1 MTDKKTDAKDSL
13 LTLQPP
19 HNIEMERTLLAS
31 LMSIN
36 DSFDSIDT
44 VVVADDF
51 YGERHKK
58 IFEAI
63 SHLARINEPYDSLM
77 VHDYLSRID
86 QLSQIG
92 GEEYLLQINQSPA
105 SYFNL
110 VSYAEKVRDLSVYRQ
125 LIKSANTMLNL
136 AYHPKKQTVTEILDT
151 VEADIFRIGENF
163 ANGTNKEGPQRI
175 DDVLANVATQ
185 LQEIRMRDGG
195 LVGIDTGFVE
205 LNNKTLG
212 FQAGNLI
219 ILAARPAMGKTAL
232 ALNFAQAAL
241 DAGKAVAVFSMEMPA
256 ESIAMRMISA
266 WGRIHQ
272 GRLMSANMSEH
283 EWAMFM
289 SANAWLQDK
298 HLYIDSRS
306 ELSPTEVRATCR
318 RIAKNHPDGLGL
330 VVIDYLQLMRVHG
343 TENRVNE
350 IGEISRSLKALARE
364 LKCPVIALSQLNR
377 SLESRPNKRPMMSDL
392 RESGQIEQD
401 ADLILFVYRHW
412 YYHQDKTEIQNQAE
426 LIIGKNRSG
435 ERGTVPLIFT
445 GEFTRF
451 DNMIP
456 GQEIDIEEADD

>member
-1 MTDKKTDAKDSL
+1 M
-13 LTLQPP
+13 
-19 HNIEMERTLLAS
+19 
-31 LMSIN
+31 
-36 DSFDSIDT
+36 
-44 VVVADDF
+44 
-51 YGERHKK
+51 
-58 IFEAI
+58 
-63 SHLARINEPYDSLM
+63 
-77 VHDYLSRID
+77 
-86 QLSQIG
+86 
-92 GEEYLLQINQSPA
+92 
-105 SYFNL
+105 
-110 VSYAEKVRDLSVYRQ
+110 
-125 LIKSANTMLNL
+125 
-136 AYHPKKQTVTEILDT
+136 TEILDT

-185 LQEIRMRDGG
+185 LEEIRLRDGG